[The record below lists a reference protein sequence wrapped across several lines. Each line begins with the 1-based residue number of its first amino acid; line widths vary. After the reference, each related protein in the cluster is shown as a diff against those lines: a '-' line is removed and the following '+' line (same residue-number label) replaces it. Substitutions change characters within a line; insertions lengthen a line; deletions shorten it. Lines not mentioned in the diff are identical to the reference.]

1 MSGPL
6 ALLVAVVTLF
16 AGCAAGTAPTS
27 PASRPTVTQPG
38 ATYRPATS
46 PTRPSA
52 PAPAQTSAAPTASQC
67 AARVVAKLSPRQQAG
82 QLVMVGVTS
91 ASDGELAVL
100 RRQSIGSV
108 ILMGQHTDGVRG
120 VRRVTARLAWKGQQV
135 PLLVAVDQ
143 EGGLVQRLKGSG
155 FDTIASAK
163 VQATWSSATLR
174 SRAERWGRQLASAGV
189 TWTLAPVAD
198 VVPGNMVT
206 RNAPIGRLGRGYGS
220 DPATVAAKVS
230 AFVKGMQAAGV
241 TTSAKHFPGIGR
253 VIGNTDFTAGVKDGV
268 TSVDDPYLRPF
279 QAAVEAGAGSVMVS
293 TVTYTRIDASHPA
306 VFSAKVVGLIRTR
319 LGFDGVVISDDL
331 GAARSM
337 ASVPASTRAI
347 GFVRAGGDLAIT
359 VDPALADEFVGGIVS
374 AAKVSPAVAAQVSR
388 AATRVVTLK
397 VQQGLLP
404 CG

>member
-1 MSGPL
+1 M
-6 ALLVAVVTLF
+6 
-16 AGCAAGTAPTS
+16 
-27 PASRPTVTQPG
+27 
-38 ATYRPATS
+38 
-46 PTRPSA
+46 
-52 PAPAQTSAAPTASQC
+52 
-67 AARVVAKLSPRQQAG
+67 
-82 QLVMVGVTS
+82 
-91 ASDGELAVL
+91 
-100 RRQSIGSV
+100 
-108 ILMGQHTDGVRG
+108 
-120 VRRVTARLAWKGQQV
+120 
-135 PLLVAVDQ
+135 
-143 EGGLVQRLKGSG
+143 
-155 FDTIASAK
+155 
-163 VQATWSSATLR
+163 
-174 SRAERWGRQLASAGV
+174 
-189 TWTLAPVAD
+189 APVAD
-198 VVPGNMVT
+198 VVPANMVT

-230 AFVKGMQAAGV
+230 AFVKGMHAAGV

-374 AAKVSPAVAAQVSR
+374 AAKASPTVAAQVSR